1 MFNNIL
7 VAIDESE
14 MSEKILEA
22 TLSIIDTSKSRVT
35 VVLVNVSKENVTSGL
50 SYVPK
55 DYLEDVLN
63 EIENES
69 KEVLNKAKNKLT
81 SVKGLCIETV
91 SLKGDPAHQ
100 ILEYAKDHKQDII
113 IIGSRGLSGLKGV
126 MLGSVSHKV
135 SQLSECPVL
144 IVH

>member
-14 MSEKILEA
+14 VSNKVLEA
-22 TLSIIDTSKSRVT
+22 ARSMVDINRSNVT
-35 VVLVNVSKENVTSGL
+35 IVLVNVSKENVTPGL
-50 SYVPK
+50 TYVPK
-55 DYLEDVLN
+55 DYLEDVLL
-63 EIENES
+63 ELENES
-69 KEVLNKAKNKLT
+69 KDILEKAKNKLMT
-81 SVKGLCIETV
+81 LEGATVNTV

-100 ILEYAKDHKQDII
+100 ILEYAKEHAQDMI
-113 IIGSRGLSGLKGV
+113 IIGSRGISGVKGV